1 MDTTT
6 LLIIIVISLLV
17 GGGWYGRGR
26 RYMNSAMGGTTPLD
40 FQQPVF
46 EWSIRLSKS
55 EAAFLL

>member
-6 LLIIIVISLLV
+6 LLIIIVILLLV

-26 RYMNSAMGGTTPLD
+26 WYSTRPWGPSPLD